1 MDKVYTR
8 KVVLF
13 LVTLVTFSLISQ
25 AQIGIGTTSPNASA
39 QLDVTSS
46 TKGFLPPRVSLTATN
61 AASPITSPAN
71 GLLVYNTATAGSSPN
86 NVTPGYYYWDG
97 SSWQRVNNGG
107 TAQVP
112 AWTSAGA
119 IVFGGT
125 TTAPTLGTTV
135 RNNMSYR
142 QLGPK
147 EWEVVM
153 SFATNGSGSAGSGDY
168 LFTLPNGLSFDLT
181 APSQRAYTGS
191 AALEMHANSLP
202 TGQGD
207 MSNNGTG
214 TYRCNIVIYNSTQ
227 FRIAT
232 LIANSPITP
241 WGANF
246 FQTSNIVQGNWTFRF
261 TAQ

>member
-1 MDKVYTR
+1 M
-8 KVVLF
+8 
-13 LVTLVTFSLISQ
+13 
-25 AQIGIGTTSPNASA
+25 
-39 QLDVTSS
+39 
-46 TKGFLPPRVSLTATN
+46 
-61 AASPITSPAN
+61 
-71 GLLVYNTATAGSSPN
+71 LVYNTATAGTSPN

-119 IVFGGT
+119 IVFGAT

-232 LIANSPITP
+232 LIANSPLTP

>member
-1 MDKVYTR
+1 MVFSEVKCSFSIFGPHLNDHCMDKVYKR
-8 KVVLF
+8 KVLLF
-13 LVTLVTFSLISQ
+13 LVSLVTVSLISQ

-119 IVFGGT
+119 IVFGAT
-125 TTAPTLGTTV
+125 TTC
-135 RNNMSYR
+135 SH
-142 QLGPK
+142 
-147 EWEVVM
+147 
-153 SFATNGSGSAGSGDY
+153 AGYHGEKQHE
-168 LFTLPNGLSFDLT
+168 LP
-181 APSQRAYTGS
+181 ATGS
-191 AALEMHANSLP
+191 
-202 TGQGD
+202 
-207 MSNNGTG
+207 
-214 TYRCNIVIYNSTQ
+214 
-227 FRIAT
+227 
-232 LIANSPITP
+232 
-241 WGANF
+241 
-246 FQTSNIVQGNWTFRF
+246 
-261 TAQ
+261 